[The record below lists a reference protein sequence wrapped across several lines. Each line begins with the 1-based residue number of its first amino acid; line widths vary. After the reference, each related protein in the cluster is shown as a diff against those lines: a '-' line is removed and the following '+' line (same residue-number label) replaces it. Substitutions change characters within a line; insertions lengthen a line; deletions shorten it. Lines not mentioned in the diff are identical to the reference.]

1 MKYQIQG
8 NNLPVVICEL
18 EQNESMVTQ
27 DGGMS
32 WMSPNMEMTT
42 TTNGGLKKAFGRMF
56 SGAKM
61 FQNIYTARETGGMI
75 AFASD
80 FPGSIRAFDISA
92 DNEMILQKRAFLAS
106 ESGVKL
112 DVFFQ
117 KKLSGGFFSGEGFI
131 LQKVSG
137 NGTVFAEFDGHVVE
151 YGLGE
156 GQQIIVDTGHL
167 AAMTASCKLEIRGV
181 PGIKNKIFGGE
192 GLFNTV
198 ITGPGRVW
206 LQTMPLKNM
215 AAALMP
221 YMPQTNVEIK

>member
-1 MKYQIQG
+1 
-8 NNLPVVICEL
+8 
-18 EQNESMVTQ
+18 MV
-27 DGGMS
+27 
-32 WMSPNMEMTT
+32 
-42 TTNGGLKKAFGRMF
+42 
-56 SGAKM
+56 
-61 FQNIYTARETGGMI
+61 
-75 AFASD
+75 
-80 FPGSIRAFDISA
+80 
-92 DNEMILQKRAFLAS
+92 LQKRAFLAS

-117 KKLSGGFFSGEGFI
+117 KKISGGFFSGEGFI

-181 PGIKNKIFGGE
+181 PGLKNKIFGGE

-215 AAALMP
+215 AEALMP

>member
-42 TTNGGLKKAFGRMF
+42 TTNGGFKKAFGRMF

-92 DNEMILQKRAFLAS
+92 DNEMVLQKRAFLAS

-117 KKLSGGFFSGEGFI
+117 K
-131 LQKVSG
+131 
-137 NGTVFAEFDGHVVE
+137 
-151 YGLGE
+151 
-156 GQQIIVDTGHL
+156 
-167 AAMTASCKLEIRGV
+167 
-181 PGIKNKIFGGE
+181 KIFGGE

-215 AAALMP
+215 AEALMP

>member
-42 TTNGGLKKAFGRMF
+42 TTNGGFKKAFGRMF

-92 DNEMILQKRAFLAS
+92 DNEMVLQKRAFLAS

-117 KKLSGGFFSGEGFI
+117 KKISGGIFSGEGFI

-181 PGIKNKIFGGE
+181 PGFKNKIFGGE